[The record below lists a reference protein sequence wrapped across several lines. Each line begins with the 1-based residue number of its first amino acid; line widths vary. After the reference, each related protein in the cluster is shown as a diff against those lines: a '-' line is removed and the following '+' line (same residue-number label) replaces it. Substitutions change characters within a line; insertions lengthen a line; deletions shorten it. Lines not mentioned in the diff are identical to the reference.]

1 MNVPSFS
8 KMDRLNM
15 SEIWKDVIKY
25 EGIYVVSDS
34 GRVKRIAAGMGAIAG
49 RILKP
54 RFDTCGYN
62 KVVLYKSG
70 ISRLTTCWAT

>member
-1 MNVPSFS
+1 
-8 KMDRLNM
+8 MDRLNM